1 MTEAVF
7 DFAAI
12 GKIANLRGLDER
24 PQNVEPKKP
33 EPVDYSHKFL
43 QSDGAAGRVGQRSR

>member
-12 GKIANLRGLDER
+12 GKIANLRALDGR

-33 EPVDYSHKFL
+33 EPVDCSP
-43 QSDGAAGRVGQRSR
+43 QVSARAARSPSSAANV

>member
-7 DFAAI
+7 DFDAI
-12 GKIANLRGLDER
+12 SKIANLRGLDGR

-33 EPVDYSHKFL
+33 EPVGDGQVSA
-43 QSDGAAGRVGQRSR
+43 SDGTAGRVGQRSR